1 MVFADAWRPYA
12 RAGKLPDRVGMVVDA
27 VTLTPRLSRACDA
40 KRQEPLAPRLVPATR
55 QASARRLVE
64 LAGLRRASGPV
75 GRFEADRDEHG
86 IRIVFALEEPRRR
99 GERALDVATTKR
111 EQRRQSLDPP
121 RNRRSFRPSTE
132 RPPPVVAL
140 LVS

>member
-12 RAGKLPDRVGMVVDA
+12 RAGKLPDRVGMVMDA
-27 VTLTPRLSRACDA
+27 VTLTPMLTRLPRETPGAARAT
-40 KRQEPLAPRLVPATR
+40 PGTR
-55 QASARRLVE
+55 QASAHRVVE

-99 GERALDVATTKR
+99 GERAFDVATTKR

-121 RNRRSFRPSTE
+121 GNRRSFRPSTE
-132 RPPPVVAL
+132 RPRPVVAL